1 MNLGLNKAKCIFND
15 HTYMNVT
22 IISDTELKCSSPPM
36 TRAESLM
43 PYQAMRHTIEVTLNG
58 YEKTNNQVKF
68 WYYPDPEISQV
79 LDSPLGP
86 VEGGTDSTV
95 MGRGF
100 KHENVCNLKIRYS
113 ALEVTPQIVNNTMV
127 KTVSPRVSVPD
138 AVILAPSGNG
148 QNYGADIT
156 LHHRDIENTFTYY
169 QKMFVH
175 DLHPQAGPTS
185 GNTRILVSGVGFK
198 QFKYDNGTLRHDVPL
213 FAKFVDAANGQDI
226 GTVQRIDKI
235 KNDEFPFYT
244 PKAQAGTQA
253 ILMLSFNRQQWQ

>member
-1 MNLGLNKAKCIFND
+1 
-15 HTYMNVT
+15 
-22 IISDTELKCSSPPM
+22 
-36 TRAESLM
+36 
-43 PYQAMRHTIEVTLNG
+43 
-58 YEKTNNQVKF
+58 
-68 WYYPDPEISQV
+68 
-79 LDSPLGP
+79 
-86 VEGGTDSTV
+86 
-95 MGRGF
+95 
-100 KHENVCNLKIRYS
+100 
-113 ALEVTPQIVNNTMV
+113 
-127 KTVSPRVSVPD
+127 
-138 AVILAPSGNG
+138 
-148 QNYGADIT
+148 
-156 LHHRDIENTFTYY
+156 
-169 QKMFVH
+169 MFVH